1 MNIQCE
7 QLNMEGKLKKKTK
20 KKMLV
25 DEIETF

>member
-7 QLNMEGKLKKKTK
+7 QLNMEGKLKKTK